1 MGLSDESATKNPN
14 VGIFGDLLEDGADS
28 AQKVDTLA
36 GRWVSSTPGIRL
48 AEPQRASHSASLG
61 EVVTH
66 P

>member
-36 GRWVSSTPGIRL
+36 GR
-48 AEPQRASHSASLG
+48 
-61 EVVTH
+61 
-66 P
+66 